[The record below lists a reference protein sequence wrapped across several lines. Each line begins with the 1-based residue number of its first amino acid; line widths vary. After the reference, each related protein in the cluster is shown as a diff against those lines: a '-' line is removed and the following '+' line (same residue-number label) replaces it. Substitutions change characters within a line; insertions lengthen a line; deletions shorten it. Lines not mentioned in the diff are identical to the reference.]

1 MKTISKTL
9 IKLIALSI
17 IFASCNTQT
26 FRYYKALQPMLFGP
40 FRRQNSDENK
50 APFLIVCL

>member
-26 FRYYKALQPMLFGP
+26 FRYYKA
-40 FRRQNSDENK
+40 K
-50 APFLIVCL
+50 AEKGDVDA